1 MQPACPKCRDVTLE
15 HPEGRA
21 SRLLRCPTCR
31 GTWMPKDEARLE
43 AVGSLLDADSTIRP
57 GTTEDGT
64 GDTTGDTTD
73 TAGDTTSDTAGGATC
88 EGVPSM
94 VTEISPDELAAMLES
109 KDFALINVHI
119 PYAGEIP
126 GTDVHIAYTETAEL
140 EAYLGNDHGAKA
152 VLYCQTGPMSAIASA
167 ALAELGYC
175 HIYDM
180 PAGMIGWEAEGHPIE
195 GKP

>member
-1 MQPACPKCRDVTLE
+1 MRHSILHPLILSLFALASLPACAGDDGDS
-15 HPEGRA
+15 EG
-21 SRLLRCPTCR
+21 S
-31 GTWMPKDEARLE
+31 GTTD
-43 AVGSLLDADSTIRP
+43 DA